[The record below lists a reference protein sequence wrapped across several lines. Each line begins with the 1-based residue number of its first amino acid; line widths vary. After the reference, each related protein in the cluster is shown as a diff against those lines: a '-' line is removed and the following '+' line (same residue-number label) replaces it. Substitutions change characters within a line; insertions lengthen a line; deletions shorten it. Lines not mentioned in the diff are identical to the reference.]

1 MKVVAFVRGK
11 ALVRT
16 AAEVLA
22 YNLTFRST
30 YEALLEMLSFV
41 AMVVTLIEAF
51 RWSETGTLLA
61 AVATFVLMLGS
72 SWLGRYSLKRPLL
85 TVGLLAVLVGALW
98 LGLLVGPTFL
108 AAEQAVT
115 DAITTALVWVF

>member
-1 MKVVAFVRGK
+1 MTGRGK

-41 AMVVTLIEAF
+41 AMVVTLIEAS
-51 RWSETGTLLA
+51 RWNETGMLLA
-61 AVATFVLMLGS
+61 GLATLVLMLAW
-72 SWLGRYSLKRPLL
+72 SWLGGHLLKRPLL
-85 TVGLLAVLVGALW
+85 TVGLLALLVGALW
-98 LGLLVGPTFL
+98 LGLFVGPAL
-108 AAEQAVT
+108 ANVEQAVT
-115 DAITTALVWVF
+115 DAIATALAWVF